1 MCTNFI
7 SKYFKPWFLICLL
20 YFFTPLISAQQLE
33 EMRAVKIT
41 NVDSYVLFN
50 DNSIAEAMDYLASIN
65 INIVLPVVLNGG
77 WTIYQSS
84 VMDSLFGRSI
94 HPNFVNRDPLERLI
108 IEAHRNGI
116 EVYPWFEY
124 GFAAWYSGGTP
135 PFGGHILQT
144 FPNWASR
151 RSDGSICTKNG
162 FDWMSPINPDV
173 QEFMNS
179 LVIEVLEKYDV
190 DGIEFSD
197 RIPAMPTEGGYDS
210 VTVSIY
216 RDEHGG
222 QEPPQNHLNSNWVR
236 WRADKLSA
244 WYKGVRDIIKSYD
257 EGLFVSSSPSL
268 YPWAYNEYLQ
278 DSKTWIDS
286 SIIDHLIPQLYRYS
300 FQEYLLELD
309 GALSHISTSDR
320 DKVFAGILMN
330 IGTGSNAYLIS
341 PEYLK
346 SALQANRDRGVKG
359 EGFFYYEGLRKN
371 NNQLGDTL
379 KNTFYNDPAIVPLR
393 NGNIRRPKASI
404 EDNTDLTTIV
414 NGNWESLV
422 LPGVN
427 GEVIWTNDNSN
438 FASVEYYSD
447 ISYSAYFD
455 LYINS
460 LPISSLTENAN
471 ITIYTGSDST
481 IVKYNQ
487 SDVTKRGWTKIG
499 TEYFPNGFRKILKI
513 DNTLL
518 ENGKYLMADAF
529 MLMIN
534 RKLSP
539 NVLVG
544 IEDQVYNEQD
554 QLPADFELYQNYPNP
569 FNPTTNIKFAIPS
582 SEHISIKV
590 YDILGRLVDVL
601 IDDQVNPGVHELK
614 FTADEKASGI
624 YILRMSTGKKSLSRK
639 MLLIK

>member
-1 MCTNFI
+1 MKCLKSFVFSICFI
-7 SKYFKPWFLICLL
+7 AAIYS
-20 YFFTPLISAQQLE
+20 QQLE

-94 HPNFVNRDPLERLI
+94 HPNFVNRDPLKRLI

-144 FPNWASR
+144 YPNWASR
-151 RSDGSICTKNG
+151 TSNGNICTKNG

-173 QEFMNS
+173 QSFMNS
-179 LVIEVLEKYDV
+179 LVIEVLENYEV

-210 VTVSIY
+210 VTVEIY
-216 RDEHGG
+216 KSEHIG
-222 QEPPQNHLNSNWVR
+222 QDPPQNYLNSSWVK

-244 WYKGVRDIIKSYD
+244 WYKDVRDIIKSYD

-300 FQEYLLELD
+300 FQEYLLELN
-309 GALSHISTSDR
+309 GALSHVSNSDR
-320 DKVFAGILMN
+320 NKVFAGILMN
-330 IGTGSNAYLIS
+330 IGTGTNAYLIS
-341 PEYLK
+341 PDYLK
-346 SALQANRDRGVKG
+346 SALQANRDRGVNG

-379 KNTFYNDPAIVPLR
+379 KNTFYKEQAIVPLR
-393 NGNIRRPKASI
+393 YGNIRRPKAKI
-404 EDNTDLTTIV
+404 EDNSDENTFIT
-414 NGNWESLV
+414 GNWESKI

-427 GEVIWTNDNSN
+427 GEVIWTNDNSSY
-438 FASVEYYSD
+438 ASVEYFFD
-447 ISYSAYFD
+447 VPFSAYFD
-455 LYINS
+455 LYVNS
-460 LPISSLTENAN
+460 LPISTLTSSAN
-471 ITIYTGSDST
+471 ITFYSESDSSV
-481 IVKYNQ
+481 IQYDQ
-487 SDVTKRGWTKIG
+487 SDISKRGWTKIG
-499 TEYFPNGFRKILKI
+499 TEYLQSGFGKIIKI
-513 DNTLL
+513 DNSLL
-518 ENGKYLMADAF
+518 EGGKYLMADAF

-539 NVLVG
+539 DIVVEVDDKDDRQEL
-544 IEDQVYNEQD
+544 II
-554 QLPADFELYQNYPNP
+554 PANFELYQNYPNP
-569 FNPTTNIKFAIPS
+569 FNPVTTIRFAVPN
-582 SEHISIKV
+582 SEHVTIKV
-590 YDILGRLVDVL
+590 YDILGRLVKVL
-601 IDDQVNPGVHELK
+601 VDRHVETGLHEVV
-614 FTADEKASGI
+614 FDASSEASGL
-624 YILRMSTGKKSLSRK
+624 YIMQMYSDQYSVSKK
-639 MLLIK
+639 MIMIK